1 MPINAKLL
9 GKAMIDAAR
18 TAAAAEWPQI
28 KPIAEM
34 QLRSLSQ
41 AAAEIDALLSAKS
54 IDEARARELFAIHRI
69 TSQAVLK
76 KTAVSRSSQVAKVVT
91 DVAVGV
97 IRGALGNVLGTGVLG
112 TGTIGK
118 VTANF
123 RAGKDL

>member
-18 TAAAAEWPQI
+18 TAAASEWPEI
-28 KPIAEM
+28 KPVAEM

-41 AAAEIDALLSAKS
+41 AAAEIEALLAAKA
-54 IDEARARELFAIHRI
+54 IDESRARELFAMHR
-69 TSQAVLK
+69 TASRGVLQ
-76 KTAVSRSSQVAKVVT
+76 KTSRSSQVAKVVT
-91 DVAVGV
+91 DVAVTV
-97 IRGALGNVLGTGVLG
+97 IRGALGDVLGI
-112 TGTIGK
+112 GTIGK

>member
-41 AAAEIDALLSAKS
+41 AAAEIDALLSAKA
-54 IDEARARELFAIHRI
+54 IDEARARELFTIHRI
-69 TSQAVLK
+69 TSRAVLQ
-76 KTAVSRSSQVAKVVT
+76 KTSASRSSQVAKVVT

-97 IRGALGNVLGTGVLG
+97 IRGALGNVL

>member
-18 TAAAAEWPQI
+18 VAAASEWTEI

-41 AAAEIDALLSAKS
+41 AAAEIDALLASKA
-54 IDEARARELFAIHRI
+54 INEARARELFAMHR
-69 TSQAVLK
+69 TASRNVLQ

-97 IRGALGNVLGTGVLG
+97 IRGALGNALG
-112 TGTIGK
+112 IAADK

>member
-1 MPINAKLL
+1 MAINAKLL

-18 TAAAAEWPQI
+18 AAAASEWTVI

-41 AAAEIDALLSAKS
+41 AAAEIEALLAANA
-54 IDEARARELFAIHRI
+54 INEARARELFTMHR
-69 TSQAVLK
+69 TASRNVLQ
-76 KTAVSRSSQVAKVVT
+76 KTASRSSQVAKVVT

-97 IRGALGNVLGTGVLG
+97 IRGALGNALG
-112 TGTIGK
+112 IAAGK

>member
-18 TAAAAEWPQI
+18 TAAASEWPDI
-28 KPIAEM
+28 KPVAEM

-41 AAAEIDALLSAKS
+41 AAAEIEALLASKA
-54 IDEARARELFAIHRI
+54 IDESRARELFAMHRTASRSVLQK
-69 TSQAVLK
+69 TS
-76 KTAVSRSSQVAKVVT
+76 TSRSSQVAKVVT

-97 IRGALGNVLGTGVLG
+97 IRGALGEALGI
-112 TGTIGK
+112 GTIGK

>member
-18 TAAAAEWPQI
+18 AAAASEWTEI

-41 AAAEIDALLSAKS
+41 AAAEIDALLAAKA
-54 IDEARARELFAIHRI
+54 ITEARARELFTMHRTASRNVLQK
-69 TSQAVLK
+69 TS
-76 KTAVSRSSQVAKVVT
+76 VSRSSQVAKVVT
-91 DVAVGV
+91 DVAVTV
-97 IRGALGNVLGTGVLG
+97 IRGALGDVLGTAV
-112 TGTIGK
+112 TAAAGK

>member
-18 TAAAAEWPQI
+18 AAAASEWTEI

-41 AAAEIDALLSAKS
+41 AAAEIEGLLAANVIS
-54 IDEARARELFAIHRI
+54 EARARELFAMHR
-69 TSQAVLK
+69 TASRNVLQK
-76 KTAVSRSSQVAKVVT
+76 SVVSRSSQVAKVVT

-97 IRGALGNVLGTGVLG
+97 IRGALGNALGTALNAAA
-112 TGTIGK
+112 GK

>member
-18 TAAAAEWPQI
+18 TAAASEWPEI
-28 KPIAEM
+28 KPVAEM

-41 AAAEIDALLSAKS
+41 AAAEIEALLASKA
-54 IDEARARELFAIHRI
+54 IDESRARELFALLRTASRSVLQK
-69 TSQAVLK
+69 TSK
-76 KTAVSRSSQVAKVVT
+76 SRSSQVAKVVT

-97 IRGALGNVLGTGVLG
+97 IRGALGEALGVGTLG
-112 TGTIGK
+112 N